1 MEITEV
7 LGLFRE
13 ANRMV
18 KNRKTN
24 GYTRTLSYLVGL
36 QYRITQLTAEIGRF
50 SKVDSNAFTVPQG
63 NHPAYTAFDNR
74 IKELGGDIYWYLS
87 QMWNEVH
94 LKSKVDNNHPY
105 FKSEIKLTK
114 EDLEKRYYAF
124 HLLDHDGLDE
134 VDYSG
139 AMNNVYYQCLDIDNL
154 VKLSISPVMYL
165 ISKATNNPN
174 QKEVDDNAPQV
185 WMRDHIDPLVYAV
198 FNKITALLA
207 LLGFTVDDCLDAMV
221 KAIQARE

>member
-1 MEITEV
+1 MELTEV

-13 ANRMV
+13 ANSMV

-36 QYRITQLTAEIGRF
+36 QYRITQLTAEVGRF
-50 SKVDSNAFTVPQG
+50 NKVPHG
-63 NHPAYTAFDNR
+63 NYTAFDNR
-74 IKELGGDIYWYLS
+74 VKELGGDIYWYLS

-114 EDLEKRYYAF
+114 EDLNKRYCAY
-124 HLLDHDGLDE
+124 HLLDHDDLDE

-139 AMNNVYYQCLDIDNL
+139 AMNNVYFHCRDVNDM
-154 VKLSISPVMYL
+154 VMLSISPVMYL
-165 ISKATNNPN
+165 ISKAINNPN

-185 WMRDHIDPLVYAV
+185 WMRDHIDPLVYMV
-198 FNKITALLA
+198 FNKITVLLT
-207 LLGFTVDDCLDAMV
+207 LMGFTVDDCLDAMV
-221 KAIQARE
+221 RAIKARE

>member
-1 MEITEV
+1 MELTEV

-36 QYRITQLTAEIGRF
+36 QYRITQLTAEINRF

-74 IKELGGDIYWYLS
+74 VKELGGDIYWYLS

-114 EDLEKRYYAF
+114 EDLEKRYCAYHF
-124 HLLDHDGLDE
+124 LDHDDLDE
-134 VDYSG
+134 DEYTDAMKNSYHQCKDVVDV
-139 AMNNVYYQCLDIDNL
+139 AM
-154 VKLSISPVMYL
+154 LSIPPVMYL
-165 ISKATNNPN
+165 ISKAINNPN
-174 QKEVDDNAPQV
+174 QKEDDNGAPQA

-198 FNKITALLA
+198 FNKITVLLA

-221 KAIQARE
+221 RAIQARE

>member
-1 MEITEV
+1 MELTEI

-13 ANRMV
+13 ANKMV

-36 QYRITQLTAEIGRF
+36 QYRIAQLTTEINRF
-50 SKVDSNAFTVPQG
+50 NRIPDG
-63 NHPAYTAFDNR
+63 NYTTFDNR

-94 LKSKVDNNHPY
+94 LKSKDDHNHPY

-114 EDLEKRYYAF
+114 EDLERRYCAY
-124 HLLDHDGLDE
+124 HLMDHDDLDE

-165 ISKATNNPN
+165 ITKAINNPN
-174 QKEVDDNAPQV
+174 QKEDDNGAPQV
-185 WMRDHIDPLVYAV
+185 WMRSHIDPLVYAV
-198 FNKITALLA
+198 FNKITVLLA

-221 KAIQARE
+221 RTIQARG